1 MSNVIV
7 NDANLLAIGNAIRS
21 KNNTTDTYKPSEM
34 ATAIANLPTGGGF
47 DMASLN
53 YVEIVAPSIY
63 QEYSTLPDLTPY
75 VDDFSKIVAMY
86 WCGDNRGT
94 VYVYI
99 RGLDGNKVTLLQNI
113 YGIRSSQ
120 SPMFV
125 SPNEQRGFYFLNG
138 NLSGLKICFMDTS
151 TTFSTNFTNALV
163 MLYEN

>member
-1 MSNVIV
+1 MANTNLTGLFTNIANSIRAKDGTSNPI
-7 NDANLLAIGNAIRS
+7 AAIDFADRINAI
-21 KNNTTDTYKPSEM
+21 
-34 ATAIANLPTGGGF
+34 PTGGSF

-53 YVEIVAPSIY
+53 YVEIVAPNIY
-63 QEYSTLPDLTPY
+63 SEYSTLPDLTPY

-86 WCGDNRGT
+86 WCGNKAGN

-99 RGLDGNKVTLLQNI
+99 RGLNGNKITLLQNI

-125 SPNEQRGFYFLNG
+125 SPNEPRRFYFLDG

-151 TTFSTNFTNALV
+151 TIFSTAFTNALV